1 MEEEKDKGRKE
12 GDKRRRNERSGRVR

>member
-12 GDKRRRNERSGRVR
+12 RDKRRRNERSGRVR